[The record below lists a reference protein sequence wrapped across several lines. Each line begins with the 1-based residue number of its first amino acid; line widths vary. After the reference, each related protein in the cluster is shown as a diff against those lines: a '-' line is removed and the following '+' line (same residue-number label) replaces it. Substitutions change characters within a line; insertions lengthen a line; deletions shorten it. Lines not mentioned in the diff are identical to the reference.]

1 MEKLRE
7 KFFAVYSPKE
17 GLAKL
22 KWAGFSLLHRMRV
35 FLRWLRRNLEG
46 HMPRAMEKLSN
57 KKHEPFILRKKSN

>member
-7 KFFAVYSPKE
+7 KSFATYSPKE

-22 KWAGFSLLHRMRV
+22 KWPDFSLLHRVCV

-46 HMPRAMEKLSN
+46 HMPRAVEKLSN
-57 KKHEPFILRKKSN
+57 KNHESFILRKKA